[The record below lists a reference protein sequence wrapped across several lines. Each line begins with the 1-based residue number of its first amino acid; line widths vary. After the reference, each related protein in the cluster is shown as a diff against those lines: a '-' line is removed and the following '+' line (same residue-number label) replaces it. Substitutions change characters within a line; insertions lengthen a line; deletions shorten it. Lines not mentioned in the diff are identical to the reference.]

1 MLTRIEGAAR
11 ASSVAIW
18 QILYQL
24 INYTFKQNW
33 VARTWVFYTSF
44 VLLKIIPRDPVIHE
58 FGNKW
63 FSLPRRLYSKPSVK
77 QELAWRIWNWIQEKY
92 GDDVMASSQQ
102 LREHSR
108 PLSPLGRETF
118 ASLTVLMV
126 QDLGNPCPNST
137 RGKHVSPW
145 EPSSIQYPVYQ
156 APYEALDW
164 LWAFPGLQSHTFS
177 TAAPGPPGMQFQW
190 REPKFQEYKAA
201 AACNIQINS
210 SARALRKEKTRA
222 RGLALA

>member
-1 MLTRIEGAAR
+1 MMLWR
-11 ASSVAIW
+11 A
-18 QILYQL
+18 
-24 INYTFKQNW
+24 
-33 VARTWVFYTSF
+33 
-44 VLLKIIPRDPVIHE
+44 
-58 FGNKW
+58 
-63 FSLPRRLYSKPSVK
+63 VK
-77 QELAWRIWNWIQEKY
+77 
-92 GDDVMASSQQ
+92 Q

-145 EPSSIQYPVYQ
+145 EPSPFHPVSVYQ

-164 LWAFPGLQSHTFS
+164 LWAFPGSQSHTFS

-190 REPKFQEYKAA
+190 RAPKFQEYKAA
-201 AACNIQINS
+201 AASNIQINS

-222 RGLALA
+222 GGLALS